1 MADIYPWQ
9 QALWNQL
16 GGRAQHAHAYLL
28 YGPAGIGKRA
38 LAEHW
43 AAQLLCQRPAA
54 AGACGEC
61 KACQL
66 LAAGTHPDYFVLEP
80 EEAEKPIRVDQVR
93 DLVGFVVQT
102 AQLGGRKVV
111 LLEPAEAMNV
121 NAANALLKSLEEPS
135 GDTVLLLISHQP
147 SRLLPTIKS
156 RCVQQACPL
165 PGAAASLE
173 WLARAL
179 PDEPAEALEELLA
192 LSGGS
197 PLTAQRLHG
206 QGVREQ
212 RAQVVEGVKKLLKQ
226 QIAASPLAESWNS
239 VPLPLLFDWFCDWTL
254 GILRYQLTHD
264 EEGLGLAD
272 MRKVIQYLGD
282 KSGQAK
288 VLAMQD
294 WLLQQRQKV
303 LNKANLNRVL
313 LLEALLVQWASLPG
327 PGWNPADIRLA
338 GTCMSLPPNLGP
350 RNGIL
355 SLTIKDKSVLY
366 AAYMPFIRNGG
377 LFIPT
382 NKNYKLGDEVFML
395 LNLMEEPEKIPVA
408 GKVVWITP
416 KGAQGNRAAGIGV
429 QFNDGDNTARNK
441 IETYLAGALK
451 SDRPT
456 HTM

>member
-9 QALWNQL
+9 QALWSQL

-226 QIAASPLAESWNS
+226 QIAASQLAESWNS

-254 GILRYQLTHD
+254 GILRYQLTRD
-264 EEGLGLAD
+264 GEGLGLAD

-327 PGWNPADIRLA
+327 PG
-338 GTCMSLPPNLGP
+338 
-350 RNGIL
+350 
-355 SLTIKDKSVLY
+355 
-366 AAYMPFIRNGG
+366 
-377 LFIPT
+377 
-382 NKNYKLGDEVFML
+382 
-395 LNLMEEPEKIPVA
+395 
-408 GKVVWITP
+408 
-416 KGAQGNRAAGIGV
+416 
-429 QFNDGDNTARNK
+429 
-441 IETYLAGALK
+441 
-451 SDRPT
+451 
-456 HTM
+456 

>member
-9 QALWNQL
+9 QALWSQL

-179 PDEPAEALEELLA
+179 PDEPAVALEELLA

-226 QIAASPLAESWNS
+226 QIAASQLAESWNS

-254 GILRYQLTHD
+254 GILRYQLTRD

-327 PGWNPADIRLA
+327 PG
-338 GTCMSLPPNLGP
+338 
-350 RNGIL
+350 
-355 SLTIKDKSVLY
+355 
-366 AAYMPFIRNGG
+366 
-377 LFIPT
+377 
-382 NKNYKLGDEVFML
+382 
-395 LNLMEEPEKIPVA
+395 
-408 GKVVWITP
+408 
-416 KGAQGNRAAGIGV
+416 
-429 QFNDGDNTARNK
+429 
-441 IETYLAGALK
+441 
-451 SDRPT
+451 
-456 HTM
+456 